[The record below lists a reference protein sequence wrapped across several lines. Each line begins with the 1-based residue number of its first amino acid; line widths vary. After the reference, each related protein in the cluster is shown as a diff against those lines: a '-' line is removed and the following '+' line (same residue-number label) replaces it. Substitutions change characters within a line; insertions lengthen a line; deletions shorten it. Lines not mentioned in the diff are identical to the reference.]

1 MERDELAGAVTA
13 AEGAVRKL
21 PEGAMKIAAFQTILQ
36 ELLQRQ
42 RAGTASGPSPVA
54 QEAAPRKRSA
64 ALPSTGTTGRLIGL
78 MEENFFSQQRSLPEI
93 RQVLS
98 ERGWHYKPEDLGTP
112 VTRLVRQK
120 RLRRVRVAEGGKKL
134 WRYSTY

>member
-1 MERDELAGAVTA
+1 MKKDELAGAVTT
-13 AEGAVRKL
+13 AEGAVRQM

-42 RAGTASGPSPVA
+42 RAGTAIGPASA
-54 QEAAPRKRSA
+54 AREAAPRKKPAVVS
-64 ALPSTGTTGRLIGL
+64 STGTTGRLIGL
-78 MEENFFSQQRSLPEI
+78 MEEGFFSHQRSLPEI
-93 RQVLS
+93 RQVLA

-134 WRYSTY
+134 WRYSSY

>member
-1 MERDELAGAVTA
+1 ELAGAITI
-13 AEGAVRKL
+13 AEGAVRQM
-21 PEGAMKIAAFQTILQ
+21 PEGAMKLAAFQTVLQ

-42 RAGTASGPSPVA
+42 RTSTVGSHQPSEP
-54 QEAAPRKRSA
+54 ERAPRKRPA
-64 ALPSTGTTGRLIGL
+64 LLPSTGTTGRLMGL
-78 MEENFFSQQRSLPEI
+78 IEEGFFSQQRSLPEI

-98 ERGWHYKPEDLGTP
+98 ERGWHYKPEDIGTP

-134 WRYSTY
+134 WRYSSH

>member
-1 MERDELAGAVTA
+1 MKKDELAGAVTV
-13 AEGAVRKL
+13 AEAAVRQM
-21 PEGAMKIAAFQTILQ
+21 PEGAMKIAAFQTVLQ

-42 RAGTASGPSPVA
+42 RSNASSAPPPA
-54 QEAAPRKRSA
+54 ALETAPRKRP
-64 ALPSTGTTGRLIGL
+64 ALAPSTGTTGRLIGL
-78 MEENFFSQQRSLPEI
+78 IEEGFFSQQRSLPEI

-98 ERGWHYKPEDLGTP
+98 ERGWHYKPEDIGTP

-134 WRYSTY
+134 WRYSSY